1 MELGCNGEI
10 SCSQDQVKSVDQRVQ
25 LGEKLAWKDLALQ
38 PAESVMQASILLV
51 EPFYGGSHKQLVDL
65 IAREIS
71 ECLLCCL
78 PAKKW
83 HWRMRTS
90 ALYFSQKIPYGKSYR
105 YVSATKMQTSQA
117 TRVSSSCT
125 TLVDTTSTSSF
136 VNLEYSMDNYFL
148 EVHIASFGDD

>member
-1 MELGCNGEI
+1 MELGCNDEI
-10 SCSQDQVKSVDQRVQ
+10 SCSQAQVKSVDGRVQ
-25 LGEKLAWKDLALQ
+25 LGEKLAWKDLAQ
-38 PAESVMQASILLV
+38 PESVMQASILLV

-105 YVSATKMQTSQA
+105 YVSGTKMQTSQA
-117 TRVSSSCT
+117 TRVSSTCT
-125 TLVDTTSTSSF
+125 ILVDTTSTSSF
-136 VNLEYSMDNYFL
+136 KELFHAKFPML
-148 EVHIASFGDD
+148 P